1 VTLEEFE
8 RMVFGIAQISPICGI
23 PVIRVLLPVSISIRV
38 PITSGGFVDAF
49 LNERIGTTAFAF
61 ILEDKRIFGA
71 DNTGGW
77 HLHPFENSEQYEELL
92 REISFAD
99 FITAIEDRFRKR
111 DST

>member
-1 VTLEEFE
+1 
-8 RMVFGIAQISPICGI
+8 
-23 PVIRVLLPVSISIRV
+23 
-38 PITSGGFVDAF
+38 
-49 LNERIGTTAFAF
+49 
-61 ILEDKRIFGA
+61 LEDKRIFGA

-77 HLHPFENSEQYEELL
+77 HLHPFENSEQHEELL